1 MTDKKPKYQTNTNDS
16 VQQIIKIKESLKKN
30 NTGTNYKAVR
40 DILQKVDYNNEALEK
55 DEWFL
60 DLIIAKIR
68 SDNHKPTFE
77 FIMSIVYGLL
87 GALSALFMS
96 KNILW
101 VFGGAVVFLI
111 WLAWNGAKT
120 DFQNNMLLEILTM
133 IKNSGKIYE
142 AIE

>member
-1 MTDKKPKYQTNTNDS
+1 M
-16 VQQIIKIKESLKKN
+16 QQIIKIKESLKKN

-77 FIMSIVYGLL
+77 FIMSIIQTARLT
-87 GALSALFMS
+87 F
-96 KNILW
+96 IP
-101 VFGGAVVFLI
+101 
-111 WLAWNGAKT
+111 
-120 DFQNNMLLEILTM
+120 MLQRTHLTV
-133 IKNSGKIYE
+133 ICISL
-142 AIE
+142 